1 MFFFCCKITSLPTT
15 PQYPKIGICQ
25 IILLFLYFWNYSTHH
40 NNDMKMRKIALFATL
55 LIFSFEFS
63 ILHSQKT
70 LLSPSAALKTL
81 EIRDGRCQEESL
93 HAFVTLA
100 EGTDLKAVDAYGV
113 KVNSIVPLSHH
124 SSLIIHHF
132 STPGVYIVK
141 AGNRLARKLVVL
153 R

>member
-1 MFFFCCKITSLPTT
+1 
-15 PQYPKIGICQ
+15 
-25 IILLFLYFWNYSTHH
+25 
-40 NNDMKMRKIALFATL
+40 MKMRKIALFATL

-100 EGTDLKAVDAYGV
+100 EGTDLKAFDAYGV

-124 SSLIIHHF
+124 SSLITHHF

-141 AGNRLARKLVVL
+141 AGNRPVRKLVVL